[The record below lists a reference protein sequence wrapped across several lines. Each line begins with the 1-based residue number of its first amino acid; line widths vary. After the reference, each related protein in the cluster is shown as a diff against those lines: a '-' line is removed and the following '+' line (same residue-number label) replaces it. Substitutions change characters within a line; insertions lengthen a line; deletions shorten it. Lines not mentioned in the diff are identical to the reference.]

1 MLGGLARHGRLKA
14 RGGSGWRSLALGL
27 LGVYLCLAACAN
39 AAVMGLDYGTDWFTI
54 ALANP
59 GRPLDLVLNRD
70 ANRQTASVVTVNGL
84 ERTFGSNAIAIA
96 PRMPEVTFM
105 AVRNLLGVTYDSE
118 AATLFRKQFP
128 NKMVR
133 TAEDS
138 VAFEVANATLTVPE
152 IVAMQLQ
159 HAKQLVA
166 ESEGVE
172 VRDAVLTV
180 PSFFDRAQRQAML
193 DAAELAGLRTAAL
206 VNDGSAVALSY
217 AMNRVFEA
225 PERHVFYDMGASK
238 TVATVSG
245 FYARKGAGKTKAKA
259 KAKKPLVISTHSFA
273 ADSTLGGQ
281 EVDFIMRDL
290 LAAKFAASS
299 GDAVDLAG
307 SARAMTRLLREAKR
321 VKTILSVNVEATASV
336 EGLINGIDFRAPIT
350 RAELER
356 ATVHL
361 LPRIRAPIDIALA
374 EANLTIADID
384 SIVLVGGGS
393 RVPFVQRALS
403 DAFGTD
409 KLSRTVNA
417 EEACVMGAVF
427 KGATLSSLFRVRDM
441 RLRDALPYAVRAT
454 YASESTSLLGGARQ
468 EMVLVLPD
476 FGAVGAR
483 RTIRNVRSSDFAVEF
498 ESRTSGSTDAN
509 WTSLAS
515 AKIGGVGGAAAKLKT
530 KGTAS
535 AKPEVRVVVHT
546 NELGAFE
553 VVKAEALFN
562 VTNPAYAAYVED
574 LAAWESESAAAESA
588 SDDAVLRARPTAQSE
603 TVTETVALELD
614 VEYRGAEP
622 MSNSAMQQA
631 RDLLQRMDDSDAAR
645 IARHGAANQ
654 LESLVYHLRDI
665 AEDDDVVAVTTSAQ
679 RDALDAA
686 LVAASEWLEDN
697 VEHAPTASIE
707 AQIAALRILE
717 EPIAF
722 RKAQHAARPDRID
735 ILRTTI
741 AQAENFTAL
750 IRAQY
755 SSADIDSAAKVLE
768 ALEDS
773 LDSTLSWL
781 DAMVIKQDALA
792 PSDDP
797 VLTVKAIDTKAQAIE
812 RGLAKLIAENIKK
825 AQESAAAEPSAD
837 EHVDSVK
844 EDETVSNHEEPEPS
858 YTESDSG
865 PRDAGHDEL

>member
-1 MLGGLARHGRLKA
+1 MLGGLTRQGRLKA
-14 RGGSGWRSLALGL
+14 RGGSGWRTLALGL
-27 LGVYLCLAACAN
+27 LGVYMCLAACAN

-133 TAEDS
+133 TAEDT

-217 AMNRVFEA
+217 AMNCAFEA

-245 FYARKGAGKTKAKA
+245 FYARKGAVKTKAKA
-259 KAKKPLVISTHSFA
+259 KAKKPLVISTHAFA

-290 LAAKFAASS
+290 LAAKFAASG

-321 VKTILSVNVEATASV
+321 VKTILSVNAEATASV
-336 EGLINGIDFRAPIT
+336 EGLINGIDFRTPIT
-350 RAELER
+350 RVELER
-356 ATVHL
+356 ATAHL

-403 DAFGTD
+403 DAFGAD
-409 KLSRTVNA
+409 KLSRT
-417 EEACVMGAVF
+417 
-427 KGATLSSLFRVRDM
+427 
-441 RLRDALPYAVRAT
+441 
-454 YASESTSLLGGARQ
+454 
-468 EMVLVLPD
+468 
-476 FGAVGAR
+476 
-483 RTIRNVRSSDFAVEF
+483 
-498 ESRTSGSTDAN
+498 
-509 WTSLAS
+509 
-515 AKIGGVGGAAAKLKT
+515 
-530 KGTAS
+530 
-535 AKPEVRVVVHT
+535 
-546 NELGAFE
+546 
-553 VVKAEALFN
+553 
-562 VTNPAYAAYVED
+562 
-574 LAAWESESAAAESA
+574 
-588 SDDAVLRARPTAQSE
+588 
-603 TVTETVALELD
+603 
-614 VEYRGAEP
+614 
-622 MSNSAMQQA
+622 
-631 RDLLQRMDDSDAAR
+631 
-645 IARHGAANQ
+645 

-665 AEDDDVVAVTTSAQ
+665 AEDDDVVAVTTPAQ

-686 LVAASEWLEDN
+686 LTAASEWLEDN
-697 VEHAPTASIE
+697 AEHAQTAAIE
-707 AQIAALRILE
+707 AQIATLRTLE
-717 EPIAF
+717 APITF

-735 ILRTTI
+735 TLRTTI

-755 SSADIDSAAKVLE
+755 SSAEIDSAAEVLE

-797 VLTVKAIDTKAQAIE
+797 VLTVEDIDAKAQAIE

-825 AQESAAAEPSAD
+825 AQESAAAEPSVD
-837 EHVDSVK
+837 EHADSVK
-844 EDETVSNHEEPEPS
+844 DDESASSPAEPEPS
-858 YTESDSG
+858 YTESDSD

>member
-1 MLGGLARHGRLKA
+1 MLGGLTRQGRLKA
-14 RGGSGWRSLALGL
+14 RGGSGWRTLALGL
-27 LGVYLCLAACAN
+27 LGVYMCLAACAN

-133 TAEDS
+133 TAEDT

-217 AMNRVFEA
+217 AMNCAFEA

-245 FYARKGAGKTKAKA
+245 FYARKGAVKTKAKA
-259 KAKKPLVISTHSFA
+259 KAKKPLVISTHAFA

-290 LAAKFAASS
+290 LAAKFAASG

-321 VKTILSVNVEATASV
+321 VKTILSVNAEATASV
-336 EGLINGIDFRAPIT
+336 EGLINGIDFRTPIT
-350 RAELER
+350 RVELER
-356 ATVHL
+356 ATAHL

-403 DAFGTD
+403 DAFGAD

-454 YASESTSLLGGARQ
+454 YAAESTSLLGGTRQ

-498 ESRTSGSTDAN
+498 EARPSGSTDAS

-530 KGTAS
+530 KGAAS
-535 AKPEVRVVVHT
+535 TKPEVRVVVHT

-553 VVKAEALFN
+553 IVKAEALFN
-562 VTNPAYAAYVED
+562 VTNPAYAAYAED
-574 LAAWESESAAAESA
+574 VAAWEAESAAAEST
-588 SDDAVLRARPTAQSE
+588 SDDAVLRARPTVQPE
-603 TVTETVALELD
+603 TVTEIVTLELD

-665 AEDDDVVAVTTSAQ
+665 AEDDDVVAVTTPAQ

-686 LVAASEWLEDN
+686 LTAASEWLEDN
-697 VEHAPTASIE
+697 AEHAQTAAIE
-707 AQIAALRILE
+707 AQIATLRTLE
-717 EPIAF
+717 APITF

-735 ILRTTI
+735 TLRTTI

-755 SSADIDSAAKVLE
+755 SSAEIDSAAEVLE

-797 VLTVKAIDTKAQAIE
+797 VLTVEDIDAKAQAIE

-825 AQESAAAEPSAD
+825 AQESAAAEPSVD
-837 EHVDSVK
+837 EHADSVK
-844 EDETVSNHEEPEPS
+844 DDESASSPAEPEPS
-858 YTESDSG
+858 YTESDSD